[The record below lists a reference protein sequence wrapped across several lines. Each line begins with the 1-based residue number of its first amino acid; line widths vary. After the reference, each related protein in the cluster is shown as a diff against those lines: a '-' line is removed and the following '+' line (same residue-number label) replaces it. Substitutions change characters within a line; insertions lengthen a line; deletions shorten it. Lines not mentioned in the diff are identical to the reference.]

1 MIQLID
7 LMTLKKN
14 SDHSVDAS
22 VPNLEGVNKIIMG
35 GKGRER
41 KGETWEEERRGRKKE
56 GQDQV

>member
-22 VPNLEGVNKIIMG
+22 VPHLEGGNKIIMG